1 MRIKEELK
9 EFGYFWLPSAPDKQI
24 SGILSISDGGIV
36 KLELFGMFGT
46 FNNHS
51 RQIERIV
58 GHVEKMGFVTLD
70 DCYCKSM
77 WSSVDTSRTFDELVK
92 SSIEVM
98 RVFTGVAYREGEIP
112 HFDTLTFSIEGI
124 DEWVGISGIEVD
136 HQLEQHAATISYK
149 LPENITLKLDNGME
163 LLIAFSWQP
172 PPFSVVPK
180 ESKVTQK
187 TNFHLV
193 SQNICELDL
202 FISIANKLTTFL
214 CFAINEIVCLDSM
227 STVFDTPHQDV
238 REGLMKMN
246 SVNIYCHSSPYSED
260 NPEIYRHNM
269 LFTFEEIQ
277 SNIENIIN
285 NWVKGYEQFA
295 PAFHLYFWARKN
307 AYPYLE
313 VRFLSLIQGLEAYHR
328 RASDE
333 KEMDEI
339 EFEKLIENLIEL
351 CPGERKE
358 WLRGK
363 LKYGNEVSLRKRIK
377 RLIEPFKDL
386 FGNKEKRKKLINRIV
401 DTRNDLTHR
410 SSDSEDIEDLWILCQ
425 KMETLFQLH
434 FLLLIGFSQEE
445 IRSIGWNCQELRQK
459 LEF

>member
-9 EFGYFWLPSAPDKQI
+9 EFGYFWLPSDPDKQI
-24 SGILSISDGGIV
+24 PGILSILDGGEV

-46 FNNHS
+46 FNDDS

-70 DCYCKSM
+70 DCYYKSQS
-77 WSSVDTSRTFDELVK
+77 SSVDTSRTFDDISK
-92 SSIEVM
+92 SLIDVM
-98 RVFTGVAYREGEIP
+98 RVFKGVAYREGEVP
-112 HFDTLTFSIEGI
+112 RFKTLTFSVEGI

-136 HQLEQHAATISYK
+136 HQLEQHAANISYK

-163 LLIAFSWQP
+163 LLIAFSWKP

-193 SQNICELDL
+193 SQGICELDM

-214 CFAINEIVCLDSM
+214 CFAIDEIVCLDSM
-227 STVFDTPHQDV
+227 STVFDIPHQDV
-238 REGLMKMN
+238 REDLTKMN
-246 SVNIYCHSSPYSED
+246 LVNIYSHSPPYSED

-269 LFTFEEIQ
+269 LFKFEEIQ
-277 SNIENIIN
+277 GDTENIIN
-285 NWVKGYEQFA
+285 NWIKGYEQFA
-295 PAFHLYFWARKN
+295 PAFHVYFWAQRN

-328 RASDE
+328 RASNE
-333 KEMDEI
+333 KEMDEA
-339 EFEKLIENLIEL
+339 EFEKIIENLIEH
-351 CPGERKE
+351 CPENRKE
-358 WLRGK
+358 WLKGK
-363 LKYGNEVSLRKRIK
+363 LRYGNEVSLRKRIK

-386 FGNKEKRKKLINRIV
+386 FGSKEKRRKLINRIV
-401 DTRNDLTHR
+401 NTRNDLTHR
-410 SSDSEDIEDLWILCQ
+410 SSDPEDIEDLWVLCQ
-425 KMETLFQLH
+425 KMEALFQLH
-434 FLLLIGFSQEE
+434 FLQLIGFSQEE